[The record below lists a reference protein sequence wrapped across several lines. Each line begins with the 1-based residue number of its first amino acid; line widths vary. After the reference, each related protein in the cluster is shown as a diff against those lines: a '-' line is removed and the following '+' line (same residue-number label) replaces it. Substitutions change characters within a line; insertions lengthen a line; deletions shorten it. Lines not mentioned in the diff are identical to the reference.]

1 MHIQILTMILL
12 WDIQGNERE
21 KIFNISLKSF
31 LKKCHK
37 KLTNLEKKKRTMFLR
52 IDFLFFKTKQN
63 KNIFYNIKKK
73 PKSF

>member
-37 KLTNLEKKKRTMFLR
+37 KLTNLEKKKKDSVF
-52 IDFLFFKTKQN
+52 
-63 KNIFYNIKKK
+63 
-73 PKSF
+73 